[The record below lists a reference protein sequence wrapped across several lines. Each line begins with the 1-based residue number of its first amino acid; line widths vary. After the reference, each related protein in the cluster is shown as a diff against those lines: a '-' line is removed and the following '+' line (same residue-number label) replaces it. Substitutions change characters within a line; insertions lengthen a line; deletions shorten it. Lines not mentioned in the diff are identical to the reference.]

1 MGRMPGWTACA
12 PDRMLS
18 PFAPVRYPLPMLE
31 RETVI
36 SNRLGLHARAAAK
49 LVQTVQGFKSTVWLR
64 AKGHEVNA
72 RSIMGVMMLAAGTG
86 TPLSVRAD
94 GADEDS
100 ALAAVIDLIE
110 RKFDEGA

>member
-1 MGRMPGWTACA
+1 MP
-12 PDRMLS
+12 
-18 PFAPVRYPLPMLE
+18 E

-49 LVQTVQGFKSTVWLR
+49 LVQTVQGFKSGVWLR
-64 AKGHEVNA
+64 ARGHEVDA

-86 TPLSVRAD
+86 TLLTVRAEGSD
-94 GADEDS
+94 AEA
-100 ALAAVIDLIE
+100 ALAAVVDLIE